1 MAGYQTLEVY
11 QRAYRM
17 SLEIHRAT
25 QAFPNFEKHELGSQL
40 RRAAVS
46 ITLNIAEGY
55 GRRDSK
61 AEFQHFLRTAL
72 GSCNETLVLIE
83 ISKDL
88 EYLTEEKYK
97 EYCQEYTVIG
107 KQIYRLREAGA
118 KPQRPKPQRPKPQR
132 PITND

>member
-1 MAGYQTLEVY
+1 MYKSLEVY
-11 QRAYRM
+11 QRAYKL
-17 SLEIHRAT
+17 SLEIHRDT
-25 QAFPNFEKHELGSQL
+25 QTFPNFERHELGSQI

-46 ITLNIAEGY
+46 IVLNIAEGY

-83 ISKDL
+83 MTKDL
-88 EYLTEEKYK
+88 GYLTQEQYKKYS
-97 EYCQEYTVIG
+97 QGYTIIG
-107 KQIYRLREAGA
+107 KQIYRLRQAWA
-118 KPQRPKPQRPKPQR
+118 NPQR